1 MAFTYDV
8 STDRG
13 KVRLFV
19 YDIDENDYVFEDNEV
34 DVFLEMNNQSI
45 WLASANA
52 CRVLAVKASDDAFAV
67 KVSTA
72 LEIDKKQVSRRF
84 MEMANEYD
92 SKAATSEEM
101 IWEFV
106 DSFSIRTSAT
116 GRDTS
121 EYVGEV

>member
-8 STDRG
+8 DTDRG
-13 KVRLFV
+13 KVRLFI
-19 YDIDENDYVFEDNEV
+19 YDIDETEYVFEDNEV

-52 CRVLAVKASDDAFAV
+52 CRVLAVKASDQAFAV

-84 MEMANEYD
+84 MEMAKEYD

-116 GRDTS
+116 GKDTS
-121 EYVGEV
+121 EYVGEI